1 MIIIVEPHNAEK
13 HAYLLEQMFRLRA
26 RIFRDRLGWDVALKD
41 ARNATNTMTKI
52 QST

>member
-26 RIFRDRLGWDVALKD
+26 RIFRDRLGWDVAVKD
-41 ARNATNTMTKI
+41 GKERDK
-52 QST
+52 